1 MELKKRLMTSPV
13 LTLPRFNL
21 DFILDTD
28 ASGEGLGAVLSQV
41 IDGREHV
48 IAYANSFI

>member
-1 MELKKRLMTSPV
+1 MELKKRLVTSPI
-13 LTLPRFNL
+13 LMLPLFHL

-41 IDGREHV
+41 VEGREH
-48 IAYANSFI
+48 IAKAS